1 MDRKPLILDLQKEIE
16 KDLGYLDRYDKE
28 NLDLEKNTKILEKQI
43 SNEKMIFAQE
53 LKDKKEIITETLK
66 PKFKE
71 KTRFERFKQWF
82 VRATNII

>member
-1 MDRKPLILDLQKEIE
+1 MDKKPLILDLQREIE

-71 KTRFERFKQWF
+71 KTRFEKFKQWF